1 MKKFIGLFIL
11 IVASAGV
18 SAQTLFTY
26 GRNAVSRQE
35 FLRAYNKNKM
45 PAENT
50 RQSIG
55 EYLDL
60 YTKFKLKVQAS
71 YDMKLDTLDQLK
83 LDLQN
88 FRSQI
93 EGGYLNDEKAIDRLL
108 DEAIARSQRDIH
120 LLHFSVPLSNK
131 VDPADTV
138 KAHRAIEEARE
149 DLLKGKTDYDE
160 LVDEISAEH
169 FKIKGT
175 DLGYITAL
183 QLPYTFEQ
191 VAYSLKPG
199 EVSRIIRT
207 RSGLHVFKSIGER
220 KSPGRW
226 RVAQI
231 LLAVPPD
238 VTGAGLKKLEFF
250 ADSLYGELKKGADFA
265 AMAKKYSDDKLT
277 YLSGG
282 EMPEFGTGKY
292 ELPFETKVFALE
304 KDGDIAPPI
313 FTGYGFHIV
322 KRLQVRPMPYD
333 RSDEAFVYNLRQQLL
348 KDSRINGPR
357 ENFVKGV
364 QAKTGFRR
372 NTAVKDEV
380 LFRYADSVAETKTVG
395 KYPVNNQTIFS
406 FSKLAVK
413 GSDWLNFVK
422 DYRLNPDVY
431 KGESNKELFDKYM
444 STTTMEY
451 YRNHLEEYDEDFRF
465 QLQEFKEGN
474 MLFEAMERNVWSKA
488 SADSA
493 GLRRYYAEKQ
503 TGHDAPKYIWG
514 ESADVVLF
522 NASDRKTADAAVNAI
537 NAGQNWRTIVTER
550 EASLQADSGRYELS
564 QLQLPAGT
572 VARAGLLT
580 SPVTTATDNTASFQ
594 QIIRTY
600 PAGGQRS
607 FEEAKG
613 LVINDYQGHLEE
625 QWISEL
631 KKKYPVKIN
640 EPVWEA
646 VKKEQ

>member
-1 MKKFIGLFIL
+1 MKKLIGLFAL
-11 IVASAGV
+11 MVAGTCA

-131 VDPADTV
+131 VNPADTV
-138 KAHRAIEEARE
+138 RAHRAIEEARK

-160 LVDEISAEH
+160 MVDEISAEH
-169 FKIKGT
+169 YKLKGT

-238 VTGAGLKKLEFF
+238 VTGAGLKKLELF

-277 YLSGG
+277 YLTGG

-322 KRLQVRPMPYD
+322 KRLQVRPIPSD
-333 RSDEAFVYNLRQQLL
+333 RSDEAFVYSLRQQLL
-348 KDSRINGPR
+348 KDNRINGPR
-357 ENFVKGV
+357 ENFVNGV
-364 QAKTGFRR
+364 KAKTGFRR
-372 NTAVKDEV
+372 NPAVKDET

-395 KYPVNNQTIFS
+395 KYSINSQTIFS

-431 KGESNKELFDKYM
+431 KGESNKELLDKYI

-488 SADSA
+488 SADSL

-503 TGHDAPKYIWG
+503 TKYLWG

-522 NASDRKTADAAVNAI
+522 NATDLKTAGAAANAI
-537 NAGQNWRTIVTER
+537 NAGRNWRAIVSEQ
-550 EASLQADSGRYELS
+550 ESGIQADSGRYELS

-572 VARAGLLT
+572 AARPGL
-580 SPVTTATDNTASFQ
+580 VTAAAPTGNDNTASFLQ
-594 QIIRTY
+594 VIRIY

-607 FEEAKG
+607 FDEAKG
-613 LVINDYQGHLEE
+613 LVINDYQGYLEE
-625 QWISEL
+625 QWIAEL

-640 EPVWEA
+640 EPVWESIR
-646 VKKEQ
+646 KQP

>member
-1 MKKFIGLFIL
+1 MKKFLWLFVL
-11 IVASAGV
+11 VAGTGAV

-26 GRNAVSRQE
+26 GKSAVSRQE
-35 FLRAYNKNKM
+35 FLRAYNKNKI
-45 PAENT
+45 PADNA
-50 RQSIG
+50 RQSI
-55 EYLDL
+55 EDYLDL
-60 YTKFKLKVQAS
+60 YIRFKLKVQAS
-71 YDMKLDTLDQLK
+71 YDMKLDTLEQLS
-83 LDLQN
+83 LDMQN

-93 EGGYLNDEKAIDRLL
+93 EGSYLNDEKAIERLL
-108 DEAIARSQRDIH
+108 DEAIVRSQRDIH

-160 LVDEISAEH
+160 MVDEISAEH
-169 FKIKGT
+169 FKLKGT
-175 DLGYITAL
+175 DLGFITAL

-238 VTGAGLKKLEFF
+238 VTGAGLKKLEQF
-250 ADSLYGELKKGADFA
+250 ADSLYGALKQGADFA
-265 AMAKKYSDDKLT
+265 TMAKKYSDDKLT
-277 YLSGG
+277 YLTGG

-322 KRLQVRPMPYD
+322 KRLQVRPTPSD

-357 ENFVKGV
+357 DNFIKGV
-364 QAKTGFRR
+364 HAKTGFRR
-372 NTAVKDEV
+372 NPAVKEEA

-395 KYPVNNQTIFS
+395 KYPINGQTIFS

-431 KGESNKELFDKYM
+431 KGESNRELLDKYI

-488 SADSA
+488 TADSV
-493 GLRRYYAEKQ
+493 GLRRYYSDKQ
-503 TGHDAPKYIWG
+503 AKYQWG

-522 NASDRKTADAAVNAI
+522 NATDRQTADAAVKEL
-537 NAGQNWRTIVTER
+537 GQGKGWRLIAAER
-550 EASLQADSGRYELS
+550 EANIQADSGRYEQS
-564 QLQLPAGT
+564 QLQLPVGT
-572 VARAGLLT
+572 TTRPGL
-580 SPVTTATDNTASFQ
+580 VTAPASTGNDNTATFLQ
-594 QIIRTY
+594 VIRTY

-613 LVINDYQGHLEE
+613 LVINDYQGYLEE
-625 QWISEL
+625 RWIAEL
-631 KKKYPVKIN
+631 KKKYPVKVN
-640 EPVWEA
+640 EPVWQA
-646 VKKEQ
+646 VKKQP